1 MKTLAA
7 GVGVVAL
14 VVAAQFAFAQDSA
27 RNTNAPG
34 AADSAMT
41 VTGTDMCAGWTKGG
55 GASVGKPNPGRT
67 AADSSS
73 SSMDASTAAACEAA
87 ASSSSSS
94 ASAAQYSAK
103 AGKTGATK

>member
-1 MKTLAA
+1 MKKLAA

-14 VVAAQFAFAQDSA
+14 VVAAQFAFAQDNA
-27 RNTNAPG
+27 KNTNAPG

-41 VTGTDMCAGWTKGG
+41 VTGTDACAGWTKGG

-73 SSMDASTAAACEAA
+73 SMDASTAAACEAA
-87 ASSSSSS
+87 ASSSSS
-94 ASAAQYSAK
+94 ASAVQYSAK
-103 AGKTGATK
+103 QGKTGATK